1 VRTGGNPARAQRL
14 RILLGQLGKN
24 GDCLYATALAR
35 QIKQDFPDCHLTW
48 AVGSPFRDIL
58 KGNPFVDEVWE
69 YPMPTAADLENVWPA
84 FAREARARA
93 RRGEFDRVFL
103 TQVPPDNYARFDGT
117 VRASIFRGYPHPVT
131 VPIAPV
137 VRLTEEEVR
146 HAEEFTTGHA
156 VDVHA
161 HRILFECA
169 GASRQTFLTPAFA
182 SAAAQLVLAR
192 VPDAIVIL
200 TSNIPVASTDPRI
213 VDASVLTLRE
223 NAQLTRHCTLLVGGS
238 SGITWLATSDWA
250 RPLPMIQLLS
260 RRTSVFASVLHDAE
274 HFGLPTGNI
283 LEMTECEPAHLAEC
297 IVAALTEGFAEARS
311 RFHERIPVRMDVYL
325 TVFIR
330 SLIRQRRFWT
340 AARSLWC
347 TLARYGPAP
356 LALFLKERLVPPPG
370 HRAAQAC
377 FPRT

>member
-1 VRTGGNPARAQRL
+1 MQKGGDTARAGRP

-35 QIKQDFPDCHLTW
+35 QIKQDYPGCHLTW
-48 AVGSPFRDIL
+48 AIGSPFRDIV
-58 KGNPFVDEVWE
+58 KGNPFIDEVWE
-69 YPMPTAADLENVWPA
+69 YAMQAVDIERAWPA

-137 VRLTEEEVR
+137 IRLTEEEVR
-146 HAEEFTTGHA
+146 HVEAFTAAHG
-156 VDVHA
+156 VDAHT

-169 GASRQTFLTPAFA
+169 GASGQTFLTPAFA
-182 SAAAQLVLAR
+182 SAAAQLVRAR
-192 VPDAIVIL
+192 VPDTIVIL
-200 TSNIPVASTDPRI
+200 SSNIPVASTDPRV
-213 VDASVLTLRE
+213 VDASVLPLRE

-260 RRTSVFASVLHDAE
+260 RRTSVLASVLHDAE
-274 HFGLPTGNI
+274 YFGLPTGDI
-283 LEMTECEPAHLAEC
+283 LEMTECAPAHLAEC
-297 IVAALTEGFAEARS
+297 IVTVLTEGFAAARS
-311 RFHERIPVRMDVYL
+311 RFHERIPVRMDQYL

-330 SLIRQRRFWT
+330 SLIRQRRLWT
-340 AARSLWC
+340 AARSLRC
-347 TLARYGPAP
+347 TLARYGLAP
-356 LALFLKERLVPPPG
+356 FVVFVKERLV
-370 HRAAQAC
+370 RAARGTA
-377 FPRT
+377 PGSPP